1 MGRDQTKY
9 ITTGHGPFLRNQKA
23 INMTL
28 YPLLAF
34 VPIIVVFFQVI
45 AVFKPIAQPVMRT
58 GWESC
63 RAEDPGLL
71 GAVF

>member
-1 MGRDQTKY
+1 
-9 ITTGHGPFLRNQKA
+9 
-23 INMTL
+23 MTL